1 MKAFLKYVFATFLG
15 LFLFFLFFAGILI
28 LLVSRSVPEV
38 EVKSNS
44 VLVLRLDKRIIE
56 RETGDLLTQ
65 LSRSLKSGEPGTIGL
80 LELRQAIQAAA
91 KSDKINGIF
100 LNVTSL
106 DAGTATLEELRGELL
121 RFKESG
127 KFVVAYADMYSE
139 LGYYLASVADKIYLP
154 PSGILEF
161 NGIHT
166 ELVFFKRLL
175 DKLQIEPEVFKVGQY
190 KSAVEPFI
198 SDAMSDANR
207 TQISTLLNSVYDHM
221 LAEIGEARGV
231 APSRLREIADDMLV
245 RNPEDALTYNL
256 ITDIGYKDEAESFIK
271 EQIGIGAKESVN
283 YTDYWSML
291 DLSDTYSGLS
301 SNKVAVIYA
310 VGDIQDGKGDDR
322 TIGSETLMAELKK
335 AREDSST
342 KAIVLRINSP
352 GGSALASDV
361 IWREV
366 VLTRKVKPVIAS
378 MGDVA
383 ASGGYYIAAGCDSIV
398 AEATTITGSI
408 GVFGVLFNGK
418 DFLND
423 KLYISTDREK
433 TGKYADIGSFTR
445 PLNSQ
450 ERVIIQKEVEDVYTK
465 FLTVVAEGR
474 NMDTAY
480 VNTIAQGRVWSGSDA
495 ETKKLVDKQ
504 AGLDAAVAIAAGMAG
519 IESFKPVYLPER
531 PNLYLRQLFAETQG
545 KIATRMLEKEF
556 GEWYPWI
563 KAAKEVQKLN
573 GVQARLPV
581 DIQIK

>member
-15 LFLFFLFFAGILI
+15 LFLFFLFFTGILI

-38 EVKSNS
+38 EVKRNS

-91 KSDKINGIF
+91 KSDKIKGIF
-100 LNVTSL
+100 LNVTNL

-121 RFKESG
+121 SFKKSG
-127 KFVVAYADMYSE
+127 KFVVAYAEMYSE

-166 ELVFFKRLL
+166 ELIFFKRLL

-198 SDAMSDANR
+198 ADGMSDANR
-207 TQISTLLNSVYDHM
+207 RQISTLLNSVYDHM
-221 LAEIGEARGV
+221 LAEIGEARGI
-231 APSRLREIADDMLV
+231 ASSRLHEIADEMLV
-245 RNPEDALTYNL
+245 RNPEDALSYSL
-256 ITDIGYKDEAESFIK
+256 ITDIGYKDEAESFMK
-271 EQIGIGAKESVN
+271 EQIGLGAEETIS

-291 DLSDTYSGLS
+291 DLSDAYSGLDKD
-301 SNKVAVIYA
+301 KVAVIYA

-322 TIGSETLMAELKK
+322 TIGSETMMDELKK
-335 AREDSST
+335 AREDSSI

-366 VLTRKVKPVIAS
+366 ALTRKVKPVIAS

-450 ERVIIQKEVEDVYTK
+450 ERVIIQKEVEDIYTK

-504 AGLDAAVAIAAGMAG
+504 AGLDTAVEIAAGMAG
-519 IESFKPVYLPER
+519 VESYQLVHLPER

-563 KAAKEVQKLN
+563 KAAKEVQKMN

>member
-15 LFLFFLFFAGILI
+15 LFLFFLFFTGILI

-38 EVKSNS
+38 EVKRNS

-91 KSDKINGIF
+91 KSDKIKGIF
-100 LNVTSL
+100 LNVTNL

-121 RFKESG
+121 RFKKSG
-127 KFVVAYADMYSE
+127 KFVVAYAEMYSE

-166 ELVFFKRLL
+166 ELIFFKRLL

-198 SDAMSDANR
+198 ADGMSDANR
-207 TQISTLLNSVYDHM
+207 RQISTLLNSVYDHM
-221 LAEIGEARGV
+221 LAEIGEARGI
-231 APSRLREIADDMLV
+231 ASSRLHEIADEMLV
-245 RNPEDALTYNL
+245 RNPEDALSYSL
-256 ITDIGYKDEAESFIK
+256 ITDIGYKDEAESFMK
-271 EQIGIGAKESVN
+271 EQIGLGAEETIS

-291 DLSDTYSGLS
+291 DLSDAYSGLDKD
-301 SNKVAVIYA
+301 KVAVIYA

-322 TIGSETLMAELKK
+322 TIGSETMMDELKK
-335 AREDSST
+335 AREDSSI

-366 VLTRKVKPVIAS
+366 ALTRKVKPVIAS

-450 ERVIIQKEVEDVYTK
+450 ERVIIQKEVEDIYTK

-504 AGLDAAVAIAAGMAG
+504 AGLDTAVEIAAGMAG
-519 IESFKPVYLPER
+519 VESYQLVHLPER

-563 KAAKEVQKLN
+563 KAAKEVQKMN

>member
-15 LFLFFLFFAGILI
+15 LFLFFLFFTGILI
-28 LLVSRSVPEV
+28 LLISRSVPEV
-38 EVKSNS
+38 DVKRNS

-91 KSDKINGIF
+91 KSDKIKGIF
-100 LNVTSL
+100 LNVTNL
-106 DAGTATLEELRGELL
+106 DAGTATLEELRSELL
-121 RFKESG
+121 RFKKSG
-127 KFVVAYADMYSE
+127 KFVVAYAEMYSE

-166 ELVFFKRLL
+166 ELIFFKRLL

-198 SDAMSDANR
+198 ADGMSDANR
-207 TQISTLLNSVYDHM
+207 RQISTLLNSVYDHM
-221 LAEIGEARGV
+221 LAEIGEARGI
-231 APSRLREIADDMLV
+231 ASSRLHEIADDMLV
-245 RNPEDALTYNL
+245 RNPEDALSYGL
-256 ITDIGYKDEAESFIK
+256 ITDIGYKDEAESFMK
-271 EQIGIGAKESVN
+271 EQIGLSAEETVS

-291 DLSDTYSGLS
+291 DLSDAYSGLDKD
-301 SNKVAVIYA
+301 KVAVIYA

-322 TIGSETLMAELKK
+322 TIGSETMMDELKK
-335 AREDSST
+335 AREDSSI

-366 VLTRKVKPVIAS
+366 ALTRKVKPVIAS

-445 PLNSQ
+445 PLNNQ

-504 AGLDAAVAIAAGMAG
+504 AGLDTAVEIAAGMAG
-519 IESFKPVYLPER
+519 VESYQLVHLPER

-545 KIATRMLEKEF
+545 KIAARMLEKEF

-563 KAAKEVQKLN
+563 KAAKEVQKMN

>member
-15 LFLFFLFFAGILI
+15 LFLFFLFFTGILI

-38 EVKSNS
+38 DVKRNS

-91 KSDKINGIF
+91 KSDKIKGIF
-100 LNVTSL
+100 LNVTNL

-121 RFKESG
+121 RFKKSG
-127 KFVVAYADMYSE
+127 KFVVAYAEMYSE

-166 ELVFFKRLL
+166 ELIFFKRLL

-198 SDAMSDANR
+198 ADGMSDANR
-207 TQISTLLNSVYDHM
+207 RQISTLLNSVYDHM
-221 LAEIGEARGV
+221 LAEIGEARGI
-231 APSRLREIADDMLV
+231 ASSRLHEIADDMLV
-245 RNPEDALTYNL
+245 RNPEDALSYSL
-256 ITDIGYKDEAESFIK
+256 ITDIGYKDEAESFMK
-271 EQIGIGAKESVN
+271 EQIGLGAEETVS

-291 DLSDTYSGLS
+291 DLSNAYSGLDKD
-301 SNKVAVIYA
+301 KVAVIYA

-322 TIGSETLMAELKK
+322 TIGSETMMDELKK
-335 AREDSST
+335 AREDSSI

-366 VLTRKVKPVIAS
+366 ALTRKVKPVIAS

-445 PLNSQ
+445 PLNNQ

-504 AGLDAAVAIAAGMAG
+504 AGLDTAVEIAAGMAG
-519 IESFKPVYLPER
+519 VESYQLVHLPER

-545 KIATRMLEKEF
+545 KIAARMLEKEF

-563 KAAKEVQKLN
+563 KAAKEVQKMN